1 MLDGQIHHVLRKKN
15 RTQVGRRGTD
25 RSSGNRR
32 KRRPKERDLTVSFL
46 WSKTMSQVTYRGNQ
60 YDTEAH
66 KSEVQ
71 AELKRLRERE
81 NFSLMYRGIKVNRTL
96 VK

>member
-1 MLDGQIHHVLRKKN
+1 
-15 RTQVGRRGTD
+15 
-25 RSSGNRR
+25 
-32 KRRPKERDLTVSFL
+32 
-46 WSKTMSQVTYRGNQ
+46 MSQVVYRGNQ

-66 KSEVQ
+66 KAEVQ
-71 AELKRLRERE
+71 AELKRLREQE